1 MATIH
6 LNKAGFLRRVA
17 DIDNKEWKFLG
28 ERPALIDFYAP
39 WCGPCKMLSP
49 VLEELS
55 EEFEGKVDIYKV
67 NVDEEE
73 ELSAAFGIRS
83 VPTLIFVPMNGAPQ
97 MSAGALP
104 KPQLKEAIERI
115 LLYFFRDHALDSLGK
130 YIQHTLSYKVLAYHK
145 SDFAMW
151 FRTYKGAYVE
161 FLGLG

>member
-1 MATIH
+1 M
-6 LNKAGFLRRVA
+6 AGFLRRVA
-17 DIDNKEWKFLG
+17 DIGNKEWKFLG
-28 ERPALIDFYAP
+28 VRPALIDFYAP

-55 EEFEGKVDIYKV
+55 DEFEGKVDIYKV

-97 MSAGALP
+97 MSAGAPP

-115 LLYFFRDHALDSLGK
+115 LL
-130 YIQHTLSYKVLAYHK
+130 
-145 SDFAMW
+145 
-151 FRTYKGAYVE
+151 
-161 FLGLG
+161 

>member
-1 MATIH
+1 MAIIH
-6 LNKAGFLRRVA
+6 LNMAGFLRSVA
-17 DIDNKEWKFLG
+17 DIGNKEWKFLG
-28 ERPALIDFYAP
+28 VRPALIDFYAP

-55 EEFEGKVDIYKV
+55 DEFEGKVDIYKV

-97 MSAGALP
+97 MSAGAPP

-115 LLYFFRDHALDSLGK
+115 LL
-130 YIQHTLSYKVLAYHK
+130 
-145 SDFAMW
+145 
-151 FRTYKGAYVE
+151 
-161 FLGLG
+161 